1 MSWNNNLL
9 NEPGNN
15 EWGGSWTQKKLHA
28 FTKYVW
34 AYLAIMKKYN
44 YWQTIYFDG
53 FAGSGSRNKDK
64 KTDLYKQLKLTEE
77 EENLYKGAAELIL
90 NTTIEHQ
97 FDFYYFIDLNQSS
110 LEKLEN
116 KLKEIEASKNKNL
129 LFKPG
134 DSNHWIKELANA
146 MKQNPAKYASLL
158 LLDPFGMQINW
169 DSIASLKDTR
179 SDVWILVPTG
189 VIVNRLLDKAGKL
202 NHLEKL
208 QSFFGL
214 TEEEIRNRFYKK
226 ELKQTLFGEE
236 EVIEKVS
243 KPIQVIAEIY
253 IERLKTIWKEVT
265 EKPLVLKNSMNT
277 PIFHF
282 VFASN
287 NKNAVKIAKDIIKL
301 V

>member
-1 MSWNNNLL
+1 MTWNKNVLK
-9 NEPGNN
+9 EPPGN
-15 EWGGSWTQKKLHA
+15 EWGGTWTHKKLQA
-28 FTKYVW
+28 FSKYVW

-53 FAGSGSRNKDK
+53 FAGSGTRNKET
-64 KTDLYKQLKLTEE
+64 KTELYKQLSLTED

-90 NTTIEHQ
+90 NTSIEHQ
-97 FDFYYFIDLNQSS
+97 FDFYYFIDLNESS
-110 LEKLEN
+110 LEKLKATLQ
-116 KLKEIEASKNKNL
+116 KLDAAKNKKL
-129 LFKPG
+129 VFKPG
-134 DSNHWIKELANA
+134 DSNQWIKELATV
-146 MKQNPAKYASLL
+146 MKTHPSKYASLI

-169 DSIASLKDTR
+169 ESIAALKDTR

-202 NHLEKL
+202 THLDKL

-214 TEEEIRNRFYKK
+214 NEEEIRSRFYKK
-226 ELKQTLFGEE
+226 EHKQTLFGDE
-236 EVIEKVS
+236 EVVEKVS
-243 KPIQVIAEIY
+243 RPIELIAEIY

-265 EKPLVLKNSMNT
+265 DKPLVLKNSMNT

-287 NKNAVKIAKDIIKL
+287 NKNAVKIAKDIIKSI
-301 V
+301 